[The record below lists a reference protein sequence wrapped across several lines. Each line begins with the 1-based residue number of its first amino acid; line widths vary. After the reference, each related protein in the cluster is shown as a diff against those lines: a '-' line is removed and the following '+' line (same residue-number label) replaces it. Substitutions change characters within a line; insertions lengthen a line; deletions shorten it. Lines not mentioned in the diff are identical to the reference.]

1 MEELYEHIEKHLDKS
16 TQGFIRGLL
25 CFDNGDT
32 QDHYVK
38 TTLQERPELFIQE
51 MRAVDIAIQDNQWL
65 TKEKHTAKKK
75 LMEKK
80 EQMETVFDIVL
91 AWASFKIS

>member
-1 MEELYEHIEKHLDKS
+1 
-16 TQGFIRGLL
+16 
-25 CFDNGDT
+25 
-32 QDHYVK
+32 
-38 TTLQERPELFIQE
+38 

-65 TKEKHTAKKK
+65 TKEKHIAEKE